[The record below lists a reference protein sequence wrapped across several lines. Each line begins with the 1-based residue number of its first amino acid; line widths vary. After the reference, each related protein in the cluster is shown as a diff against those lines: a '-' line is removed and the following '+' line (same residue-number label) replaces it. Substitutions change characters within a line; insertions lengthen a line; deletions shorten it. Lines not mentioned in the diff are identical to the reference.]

1 MRQLFSIELD
11 VPQTSLLL
19 AYLSAIPNSVLLL
32 DEPDAHMEI
41 LRQHQIYNVIRDAAP
56 EQESQVVIASHSEG
70 ILNEAAGRDVIV
82 AFVGH
87 PHRLNDRPTQ
97 LLKALKDIGF
107 EDYRRAEQRGWV
119 LYVDGFSDLVIL
131 RTFAAKLQHAVR
143 NDLESP
149 LVHYIGKQP
158 SRAREHF
165 YGLLEAKPDLVGFL
179 LNDRM
184 ERPPQATAALT
195 EAMWERREIENYLCQ
210 PETLLAWAEAS
221 AEETSPGP
229 LFTPGQSA
237 ARRKLMDGAYTN
249 SSLLWPSV
257 TPMTSG
263 GGTSRPAMN
272 SWTDCWRC
280 SSKSSTY
287 LT

>member
-1 MRQLFSIELD
+1 MRCETTWSRHLSTILGNNR
-11 VPQTSLLL
+11 PGRATTSM
-19 AYLSAIPNSVLLL
+19 AYW
-32 DEPDAHMEI
+32 
-41 LRQHQIYNVIRDAAP
+41 
-56 EQESQVVIASHSEG
+56 
-70 ILNEAAGRDVIV
+70 
-82 AFVGH
+82 
-87 PHRLNDRPTQ
+87 
-97 LLKALKDIGF
+97 K
-107 EDYRRAEQRGWV
+107 
-119 LYVDGFSDLVIL
+119 
-131 RTFAAKLQHAVR
+131 
-143 NDLESP
+143 
-149 LVHYIGKQP
+149 P
-158 SRAREHF
+158 SRN
-165 YGLLEAKPDLVGFL
+165 LVGFL

-263 GGTSRPAMN
+263 GGTSRPADRKSTRLN
-272 SWTDCWRC
+272 SSHLGISYAVFC
-280 SSKSSTY
+280 
-287 LT
+287 L

>member
-1 MRQLFSIELD
+1 MRCETTWSRHLSTILGNNR
-11 VPQTSLLL
+11 PGRASTSM
-19 AYLSAIPNSVLLL
+19 AYW
-32 DEPDAHMEI
+32 
-41 LRQHQIYNVIRDAAP
+41 
-56 EQESQVVIASHSEG
+56 
-70 ILNEAAGRDVIV
+70 
-82 AFVGH
+82 
-87 PHRLNDRPTQ
+87 
-97 LLKALKDIGF
+97 K
-107 EDYRRAEQRGWV
+107 
-119 LYVDGFSDLVIL
+119 
-131 RTFAAKLQHAVR
+131 
-143 NDLESP
+143 
-149 LVHYIGKQP
+149 P
-158 SRAREHF
+158 SRN
-165 YGLLEAKPDLVGFL
+165 LVGFL

-184 ERPPQATAALT
+184 ERPPQATAALTEAMWERREIENYLCQPETLLAWAGAPPTATAALT

-249 SSLLWPSV
+249 SSLLWPSA

>member
-82 AFVGH
+82 TFVGH

-119 LYVDGFSDLVIL
+119 LYVDGFSDLV
-131 RTFAAKLQHAVR
+131 
-143 NDLESP
+143 
-149 LVHYIGKQP
+149 
-158 SRAREHF
+158 
-165 YGLLEAKPDLVGFL
+165 
-179 LNDRM
+179 M
-184 ERPPQATAALT
+184 
-195 EAMWERREIENYLCQ
+195 
-210 PETLLAWAEAS
+210 
-221 AEETSPGP
+221 
-229 LFTPGQSA
+229 
-237 ARRKLMDGAYTN
+237 
-249 SSLLWPSV
+249 
-257 TPMTSG
+257 
-263 GGTSRPAMN
+263 
-272 SWTDCWRC
+272 
-280 SSKSSTY
+280 
-287 LT
+287 